1 MRGDEIPFGIKIEKR
16 IGIWAITFCI
26 FILDANETNV
36 ARDQYSPLG
45 ELKIATV
52 LRPITN

>member
-1 MRGDEIPFGIKIEKR
+1 MGDNFLHFYTGRK
-16 IGIWAITFCI
+16 W
-26 FILDANETNV
+26 NNV